1 MKLTSS
7 VPCPR
12 PLAVAALALTL
23 TACVAWAQESTST
36 TNTPSYGSHTLD
48 ALVAEALEK
57 NPELKFYEAEIAA
70 AKAGHKSAGRW
81 ADPELSAGL
90 GSKTAQSGGLSNEGI
105 AWSVSVMQPFE
116 WPGRIGLRK
125 AIANSDV
132 ALAELGLARFRT
144 ALAGKIRAL
153 AHDLAIAQQR
163 VAAGRAVAERLRE
176 LRETLV
182 ARDPAG
188 LTPLLETRVV
198 EASAVKAEHT
208 AAEAEHDVE
217 HLIIALNYWRGQP
230 PTTPLRMSENA
241 PQFARVPELETL
253 YATAATN
260 NFDLRVRV
268 AELEQQGFKV
278 ALARNE
284 RFPAF
289 AIGPTISE
297 ERAGDRERVIGLAV
311 SLPLPLWQNNRAHV
325 DAAEAKRMQAE
336 AALESTQRQLE
347 RDVADY
353 WHKYE
358 HSLGVLA
365 KWRPDAI
372 AHFQEAA
379 ELADRHYRLGAVPL
393 STYVE
398 LQRQYTEAIDAL
410 LAAQKEALE
419 AANKIEALTGWSA
432 LVQTET
438 KEEKP

>member
-1 MKLTSS
+1 MKRLKLILPLLMTATLAGIISPAQGHETNQTPSS
-7 VPCPR
+7 VS
-12 PLAVAALALTL
+12 LSL
-23 TACVAWAQESTST
+23 E
-36 TNTPSYGSHTLD
+36 

-57 NPELKFYEAEIAA
+57 NPELKFYEAELSAA
-70 AKAGHKSAGRW
+70 RAGRKTAGRLANPEISSEVGHKTVRG
-81 ADPELSAGL
+81 
-90 GSKTAQSGGLSNEGI
+90 GGLSQEGV
-105 AWSVSVMQPFE
+105 AWSVSVKQPFE

-132 ALAELGLARFRT
+132 ELAELGLARFRT

-188 LTPLLETRVV
+188 LTPLLETRVI
-198 EASAVKAEHT
+198 EASAVKVEHT

-217 HLIIALNYWRGQP
+217 HLVIALNYWRGQP
-230 PTTPLRMSENA
+230 PTAPLRVSEAA
-241 PQFARVPELETL
+241 PQFARAPKLEEL

-311 SLPLPLWQNNRAHV
+311 SLPLPLWQNNRASV
-325 DAAEAKRMQAE
+325 NAAEARQMQAV

-410 LAAQKEALE
+410 LDAQKEALE